1 MEAIDALIA
10 IAVVGIG
17 GFFGGISR
25 WALAKIP
32 APYVGTF
39 AANVIGSAVLGIAVM
54 GPGFV
59 PLAFGTG
66 FAGGLSTW
74 STLSRELGGLIKSKR
89 WRKLATYAAATLLV
103 GIVAAWR
110 GTIWGGLI
118 FAAW

>member
-1 MEAIDALIA
+1 MEEIEPLIVIAL
-10 IAVVGIG
+10 VGCG
-17 GFFGGISR
+17 GFLGGISR

-32 APYVGTF
+32 TPFVGTF
-39 AANVIGSAVLGIAVM
+39 AANIVGSVVLGIAVM
-54 GPGFV
+54 GPGYI

-74 STLSRELGGLIKSKR
+74 STLSRELGQLIKAKK
-89 WRKLATYAAATLLV
+89 WRTLVIYAAATLII
-103 GIVAAWR
+103 GIIAAWR